1 MYIVCQRSASKQ
13 ICLAAFE
20 PISTIGRLGKC
31 TTSKDLIAMTHTL
44 AGQWPVE
51 CSRGPDWLFVRLAAT
66 TTSQSS
72 GYAGLAD
79 SLDQLLRAELLRR
92 LLVELDQVEDLTE
105 ELVAELESLRCRLE
119 TSGGLLRISGVGDAS
134 LPTND
139 RQHHLAHYPTRRAAV
154 TAGRPATSPAR
165 DC

>member
-1 MYIVCQRSASKQ
+1 
-13 ICLAAFE
+13 
-20 PISTIGRLGKC
+20 
-31 TTSKDLIAMTHTL
+31 MTHTL
-44 AGQWPVE
+44 VGQWPVE

-66 TTSQSS
+66 PAGQSH

-92 LLVELDQVEDLTE
+92 LLVELDQVENLTE
-105 ELVAELESLRCRLE
+105 ELVEELESLRCRLE
-119 TSGGLLRISGVGDAS
+119 TTGGLLRISGVGDAS
-134 LPTND
+134 LPTAD

-154 TAGRPATSPAR
+154 TAGRTANAPVH